1 MASFGKSKNLISDSR
16 IYGCML
22 LFLLVTIF
30 VLPSRFKM
38 VASLAFAGILF
49 LLVCLQRPCRIAYI
63 KFPRALLGCLFLLIT
78 GVMTTVCFSP
88 YAKSLMLSYVAFLLL
103 ALLIFSDRL
112 NLPSENLRVETFFY
126 LLVLCIVVYEVVSHV
141 GISFPMYVSG
151 AYDKN
156 YLGILLFLFFAWC
169 WSTGRKLGVLACVA
183 AASLIGSRN
192 YVIMLGVFLLLEF
205 MRIRCIGPNDE
216 QHDDAVYLR
225 PVAVFGLFVLMFLA
239 IAAFSFW
246 WSNSVVGAGTT
257 SYQVGMNDSSN
268 AVRFNSDWYA
278 IQHLFENPFLL
289 LFGYDNDIISA
300 MHIIQSSEL
309 NGTETALTGTFYN
322 GFRIVQPHH
331 VILNMLLKEGVL
343 FTIGYY
349 SVLACIF
356 SRFFNR
362 HNAAYWVPYLFGCM
376 FMHSLLVSYY
386 LVFLLV
392 VLSRALTAESRSLS
406 RLFATCKRSRMI
418 SAPVRL
424 PWSMQ

>member
-1 MASFGKSKNLISDSR
+1 M
-16 IYGCML
+16 
-22 LFLLVTIF
+22 
-30 VLPSRFKM
+30 
-38 VASLAFAGILF
+38 
-49 LLVCLQRPCRIAYI
+49 
-63 KFPRALLGCLFLLIT
+63 
-78 GVMTTVCFSP
+78 
-88 YAKSLMLSYVAFLLL
+88 
-103 ALLIFSDRL
+103 
-112 NLPSENLRVETFFY
+112 
-126 LLVLCIVVYEVVSHV
+126 
-141 GISFPMYVSG
+141 
-151 AYDKN
+151 
-156 YLGILLFLFFAWC
+156 
-169 WSTGRKLGVLACVA
+169 
-183 AASLIGSRN
+183 
-192 YVIMLGVFLLLEF
+192 IMLGVFLLLEF

-406 RLFATCKRSRMI
+406 KLFVVRKRPRM
-418 SAPVRL
+418 SPSQVRL
-424 PWSMQ
+424 PWSMR